1 MSVVEQTLTN
11 YRISSD
17 NKLIFMQINGQL
29 SVRDIASFIHEVST
43 AENYDPLFNS
53 IVDIRGLKTTI
64 SALDAQE
71 LIELS
76 SLIMGEASAKS
87 AVVTDGYFKEKLVNV
102 ANWLCKRKN
111 IEIKGFTNMKDA
123 YRWLDFDEK
132 VLGFNL

>member
-1 MSVVEQTLTN
+1 MSVVEQTRTN

-29 SVRDIASFIHEVST
+29 SVRHIASFIHEVST

-64 SALDAQE
+64 SAFDAQE

-123 YRWLDFDEK
+123 CRWLDFDEK
-132 VLGFNL
+132 VPGFNL